1 MRIIELL
8 EQLSEKNVML
18 SVDGDDLV
26 VRGKEQVLET
36 PVLLDLLR
44 KNKQALIEHI
54 KAGKYVD
61 PKGTVQV
68 PPNRIPPGCDAITPE
83 MLPLVQLTAE
93 EIEKIV
99 KVVPGG
105 AANVQDIYSLAPLQE
120 GILFHHLMEE
130 ESDPYI
136 LSILCSF
143 DNRERL
149 ESYLAAMQAVIDRH
163 DILRTGVVWEGLVEP
178 VQVVWRKA
186 VLPVE
191 EIALEVGAGDGVAQL
206 GERYNPRSYRMDARR
221 APLLRVAIARD
232 EEKDRWLMMLLRH
245 HLIGDHTTLEVMKE
259 EIEAFLLGR
268 GDRLP
273 KPQPFRN
280 LVAQARLG
288 ISREEHEAYF
298 RELLGDVEEPTV
310 PFGLLNVQGD
320 GPGVAE
326 SEMRVD
332 TALGRRI
339 RERARKLGVSAASLC
354 HVAWAQ
360 VAARTSGRADVVF
373 GTTLFGRM
381 QGGEGTEQA
390 VGLFMNTLPVRIRV
404 GEQGAEES
412 VREAHRQLAKL
423 MRHEHASLALAQRCS
438 GVPAPAPLFTSLFN
452 YRHNAGSNQPRSE
465 ETTRV
470 WKGIQGVTSYGRTHY
485 PVVLSVDD
493 VGERFS
499 LATLA
504 DASIDGR
511 RVCQYMHRAL
521 ESLVEA
527 LENEPSRRL
536 SVLEVLPEAE
546 RRQLLYEWNATE
558 AEYPREELVHEL
570 FEAQAEKTLDAVAVV
585 FEDEALSYGE
595 LNRRANQL
603 AHYLRELGVG
613 PDERVALCMERGLEM
628 IVGLLG
634 VLKAGGAY
642 VPLDPAYPIERM
654 RYMLEDSNPAVLL
667 TQTDLQEQFEGF
679 SDSLQ
684 MVDLAVDA
692 SQWRTRPDTNPD
704 RLSTGVNPE
713 HLAYLIYTSG
723 STGLSKGVMVYH
735 QSVVNL
741 FSGLKSKV
749 YDIPKADSFRVS
761 VNGSLA
767 FDTSVKQIIQL
778 LDGHTLE
785 IIPESVRRDGE
796 VLLQYVQDRNIEV
809 FDCTPSQLHL
819 LLEAG
824 LTAENFNSPRTVL
837 VGGEPIEKVTWETLA
852 SSQIRFFNVYGPTEC
867 TVDASVCRV
876 RPRPEPSLG
885 GPIANTMLYVLDEDM
900 NPLPCGAP
908 GELYI
913 GGQGVARGYWNDP
926 GTTAEKFVAS
936 PFNATPGLRLYK
948 TGDRVRYLSDGNLTF
963 LGRVDNQVKLR
974 GFRVEPDEIASQ
986 LEQHP
991 AVRKST
997 VGLHPN
1003 HDGHQLVA
1011 YVVLDQMRSTY
1022 IAGRKRHKLPNNL
1035 AVVHLNRNETDFLY
1049 EEMFEVQAYFKHGI
1063 TISDGD
1069 CVFDVGANIG
1079 LFSLAVHLR
1088 AKNTKIYAFE
1098 PSPSVFDLLETN
1110 LQLYS
1115 VDARLYRAGLS
1126 SEGRPMT
1133 MTFYPKFSFLSGIY
1147 ADLADD
1153 KEVVRSFIRKHG
1165 ENGKEDVDSEVL
1177 EELLEDRFESR
1188 QIEVSMMT
1196 LSDVLRENNVKCID
1210 LLKINVEKSEMDVLA
1225 GIEEKDW
1232 SKIRQIAMEVHDI
1245 DSRLQSIVELL
1256 KGHGYEVTVE
1266 QDWRLEEST
1275 RTNFYLYARRSVEDR
1290 DVRRASPT
1298 YLVDKLVTAQE
1309 LRAFLAKR
1317 LPEYMV
1323 PAAYVPLDAL
1333 PLTPNGKLDRRRL
1346 PVPDGDAYAATGY
1359 EAPVGEIEI
1368 KLAEIWQKTLKLNRV
1383 GRRDNFFELGGHSI
1397 LAVRV
1402 LSLLED
1408 IDNTLTLSDLF
1419 AHPTI
1424 ESLAGKIQPAGKQTS
1439 GNRAICVRE
1448 GGSEPPLFTV
1458 HPANYGYFLHNFAE
1472 HLAPGFPV
1480 YDLPPRPL
1488 SDPSE
1493 QTVEGMA
1500 MRLVQMMR
1508 AVQPEGPYR
1517 IAGYSGGG
1525 PIAYEVATQLIG
1537 LEQKVEFVGLFD
1549 AHYWPGEKGFAVK
1562 VRQTLELYQDSDD
1575 NHILLRIIENA
1586 VTNPEKFT
1594 RRVTQ
1599 EDLDE
1604 FRVYA
1609 ATMDLATFLRKCQER
1624 LVLSEFYDHFTAPQV
1639 HNYLTRN
1646 RTIVLALLQHWA
1658 HPLPI
1663 PIYFFAARESGDL
1676 SVEGWKSVVPPELL
1690 HILPV
1695 EGSHQSLL
1703 GSANVVG
1710 FTRVLCDALRDASE
1724 ASREKPERRNDSPLF
1739 CLQSGRQDAAAHFW
1753 VPGAGATVINF
1764 AEVVTHLD
1772 RTIPV
1777 YGLQPRGLEDEAVPH
1792 STVEAAAEFYVQAI
1806 NEVYPRGPVHLLGH
1820 SFGGLVA
1827 FHMAQ
1832 LLLESGRTVASFII
1846 LDKEAPDR
1854 PDSVAREYSH
1864 TDMLMSWIDDLEL
1877 VLGQPLGIN
1886 RADIEW
1892 LSEATQRELLHTNLV
1907 RVGLMHPRS
1916 TPDELR
1922 GPLRVFGASIRARY
1936 VPGKSYRGPLKLVLV
1951 DDPRM
1956 DQASNRQHQ
1965 QQIIKEWKYYAPGLV
1980 SVQGPGNHLTMLKA
1994 PHAQRLA
2001 HLLQDSLQ

>member
-18 SVDGDDLV
+18 SVDGDNLV
-26 VRGKEQVLET
+26 IRGKEQVLET
-36 PVLLDLLR
+36 PALLELLR
-44 KNKQALIEHI
+44 KNKKALVEHI

-61 PKGTVQV
+61 PQGIVQV

-93 EIEKIV
+93 EIERIV

-130 ESDPYI
+130 ENDPYI
-136 LSILCSF
+136 LAILYSF
-143 DNRERL
+143 DNRQRL

-163 DILRTGVVWEGLVEP
+163 DILRTGVVWEGLSEP

-191 EIALEVGAGDGVAQL
+191 EVALEVGAGDGVAQL
-206 GERYNPRSYRMDARR
+206 RERYNPRSYRLDVRR
-221 APLLRVAIARD
+221 APMLRVAIAHD
-232 EEKDRWLMMLLRH
+232 EEKGRWLMMLLRH
-245 HLIGDHTTLEVMKE
+245 HLIGDHTTLEVMQE
-259 EIEAFLLGR
+259 EIEAYLLGR

-273 KPQPFRN
+273 KPRPFRN

-298 RELLGDVEEPTV
+298 RKLLGDVEEPTA
-310 PFGLLNVQGD
+310 PFGLLKVQGD
-320 GPGVAE
+320 GRGIAQDY
-326 SEMRVD
+326 MKVD
-332 TALGRRI
+332 AGLGRRI

-390 VGLFMNTLPVRIRV
+390 MGLFMNTLPVRMRV

-452 YRHNAGSNQPRSE
+452 YRHNAGSEQARSE
-465 ETTRV
+465 EKERL
-470 WKGIQGVTSYGRTHY
+470 WEGIQGVYGYGRTHY
-485 PVVLSVDD
+485 PLVLSVDD
-493 VGERFS
+493 VRGGFS

-546 RRQLLYEWNATE
+546 RCQLLYEWNATE
-558 AEYPREELVHEL
+558 AEYPREQLVHEL
-570 FEAQAEKTLDAVAVV
+570 FEAQAEKTPDAVAVV
-585 FEDEALSYGE
+585 FEDAALSYGE

-613 PDERVALCMERGLEM
+613 PDERVALCLERSLEM

-654 RYMLEDSNPAVLL
+654 RYMLEDSIPAVLL
-667 TQTDLQEQFEGF
+667 TQMDLQGQFDGI

-684 MVDLAVDA
+684 MVDLAAGA

-704 RLSTGVNPE
+704 RLSIGVNPE

-741 FSGLKSKV
+741 FFGLKSSV
-749 YDIPKADSFRVS
+749 YGIPKAGCLRVS
-761 VNGSLA
+761 INGSLA

-796 VLLQYVQDRNIEV
+796 ALLQYVQDRNIEV

-824 LTAENFNSPRTVL
+824 LVGENFDSPRIVL
-837 VGGEPIEKVTWETLA
+837 VGGEPIEKATWETLA

-867 TVDASVCRV
+867 TVDASICRV
-876 RPRPEPSLG
+876 SPGLEPSLG
-885 GPIANTMLYVLDEDM
+885 GPIANTTLYVLDEDM
-900 NPLPCGAP
+900 NPVPCGAP

-926 GTTAEKFVAS
+926 GTTAAKFVAN
-936 PFNATPGLRLYK
+936 PFNATPGSRLYK

-991 AVRKST
+991 AVRKSA

-1011 YVVLDQMRSTY
+1011 YVVLERMRSPY

-1049 EEMFEVQAYFKHGI
+1049 DEMFEVQAYFKHGI
-1063 TISDGD
+1063 SICDGD

-1110 LQLYS
+1110 LQVYS
-1115 VDARLYRAGLS
+1115 VNARLYRAGLS
-1126 SEGRPMT
+1126 RDGRPMT
-1133 MTFYPKFSFLSGIY
+1133 LTFYPKFSFLSGIY
-1147 ADLADD
+1147 ANLDDD

-1165 ENGKEDVDSEVL
+1165 ENGEEDLDSEVL

-1188 QIEVSMMT
+1188 QIEVGMMT
-1196 LSDVLRENNVKCID
+1196 LSDVMRENNVKCID

-1225 GIEEKDW
+1225 GIEEEDW
-1232 SKIRQIAMEVHDI
+1232 PKIRQIAMEVHDI
-1245 DSRLQSIVELL
+1245 DGRLKEIVELL
-1256 KGHGYEVTVE
+1256 ERRGYEVAVE

-1275 RTNFYLYARRSVEDR
+1275 RTNFYLYARRGVEDR
-1290 DVRRASPT
+1290 DLERASPT
-1298 YLVDKLVTAQE
+1298 YLVDQLVTAQE

-1368 KLAEIWQKTLKLNRV
+1368 KLAEIWQKTLQLDRV

-1397 LAVRV
+1397 LAVRL
-1402 LSLLED
+1402 LSLLEE
-1408 IDNTLTLSDLF
+1408 IDNTLTLTDLF

-1424 ESLAGKIQPAGKQTS
+1424 ESLASKVEPAGKRTS
-1439 GNRAICVRE
+1439 SNTANCVRE
-1448 GGSEPPLFTV
+1448 GGSEPPLFLV
-1458 HPANYGYFLHNFAE
+1458 HPANYGYFGHGFAE
-1472 HLAPGFPV
+1472 YLAPGFPV

-1493 QTVEGMA
+1493 HTVEGMA

-1525 PIAYEVATQLIG
+1525 PMAYEVATQLIG
-1537 LEQKVEFVGLFD
+1537 AEQKVEFVGLFD
-1549 AHYWPGEKGFAVK
+1549 AHYWPGENGYPSK
-1562 VRQTLELYQDSDD
+1562 VRQTLELYQQSDD
-1575 NHILLRIIENA
+1575 NHILLKIIENA
-1586 VTNPEKFT
+1586 YNMPEQFP
-1594 RRVTQ
+1594 RRVLQ
-1599 EDLDE
+1599 EDVNE
-1604 FRVYA
+1604 FKLYA

-1624 LVLSEFYDHFTAPQV
+1624 LVLPAFYDGFTATQV
-1639 HNYLTRN
+1639 HQYLTRN
-1646 RTIVLALLQHWA
+1646 RTIVIALLQYCA

-1663 PIYFFAARESGDL
+1663 PVHFFAARESGDL

-1690 HILPV
+1690 HILTV
-1695 EGSHQSLL
+1695 EGSHQSIL
-1703 GSANVVG
+1703 GSANIVG
-1710 FTRVLCDALRDASE
+1710 FTRVLSDALRGAAETSG
-1724 ASREKPERRNDSPLF
+1724 EKPERIDSPLL
-1739 CLQSGRQDAAAHFW
+1739 CLQSGRQNAATHFW
-1753 VPGAGATVINF
+1753 VPGAGTTVITF
-1764 AEVVTHLD
+1764 ADVVTHLD
-1772 RTIPV
+1772 RTISV
-1777 YGLQPRGLEDEAVPH
+1777 YGLQPRGIEDEAVPH

-1827 FHMAQ
+1827 FQMAH
-1832 LLLESGRTVASFII
+1832 LLLESGRTVASLII

-1854 PDSVAREYSH
+1854 ADSVAQQYSQ
-1864 TDMLMSWIDDLEL
+1864 TDMLMSWIDDCEL
-1877 VLGQPLGIN
+1877 ILGHPLGIS

-1907 RVGLMHPRS
+1907 REGLFPPRS
-1916 TPDELR
+1916 NPDELR
-1922 GPLRVFGASIRARY
+1922 GPLRVYGASIRARY
-1936 VPGKSYRGPLKLVLV
+1936 VPDKFYRGPLKLVLV
-1951 DDPRM
+1951 DDPRL
-1956 DQASNRQHQ
+1956 DQASNRQNHQ
-1965 QQIIKEWKYYAPGLV
+1965 KVIKDWKHYAPGLV
-1980 SVQGPGNHLTMLKA
+1980 SLQGPGNHLTMLKA
-1994 PHAQRLA
+1994 PHAQTLA
-2001 HLLQDSLQ
+2001 NLIQDGLS